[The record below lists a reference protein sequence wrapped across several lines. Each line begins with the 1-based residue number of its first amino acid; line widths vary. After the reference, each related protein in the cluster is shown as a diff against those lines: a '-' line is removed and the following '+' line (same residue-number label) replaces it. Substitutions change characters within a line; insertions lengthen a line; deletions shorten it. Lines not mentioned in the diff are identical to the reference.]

1 MVQSQVCIL
10 NCSYKGLFICS
21 QAVPLRRTAS
31 PASTMNFADIMP
43 AGNFIP
49 LVTFT

>member
-10 NCSYKGLFICS
+10 NYSYKGLFICS
-21 QAVPLRRTAS
+21 QAVPLRKTAS
-31 PASTMNFADIMP
+31 LVSRMIFADILP

-49 LVTFT
+49 LVTVT